1 MSSHDRNQE
10 FSYDAEDLIKA
21 SKYERNFG
29 TGWNHSNIMQDPQ
42 HVLLKLHKQNLQD
55 EHKRKLL
62 ELEVGFVE
70 DPKKTY
76 C

>member
-10 FSYDAEDLIKA
+10 FSYDADDLIKA

-29 TGWNHSNIMQDPQ
+29 TGWNGGNIMRDPQ
-42 HVLLKLHKQNLQD
+42 HVLLKLHKQNLKD